1 MKNNMAKEGDMKGT
15 SNKRLIPELRFPK
28 FEKDGEWDE
37 KKLGECLL
45 QSPDYG
51 LNAPAVPFSPKLP
64 TYLRITDISDDG
76 KFIKE
81 GKVSVN
87 AVLTEAN
94 SLQDGDIVFARTG
107 ASVGKTYK
115 YRKGDGQLVFAGFLI
130 RIKPNTLK
138 YNSEFI
144 FQYLLTDTYK
154 KWVSIISVRSGQP
167 GINSNEY
174 SSLSIPFPS
183 PAEQQKIAECLSS
196 IDEEISAMKE
206 KAEQLKINKKG
217 LMQKLFPVAGKFV
230 PELRFPEFKKDEE
243 WEGMTL
249 GEVFERVSEKNVNN
263 NQNVLTIS
271 AQYGLVSQYDY
282 FNKNVAAANI
292 KSYYFIHKGDFAYNK
307 SRSQGYPFGVIKP
320 LRRYDSGVVSTLY
333 ICFRAK
339 TNCYI
344 DFYEQYF
351 DTDLINNEISKIAQE
366 GARNHGL
373 LNISID
379 DFFNKIKILVPH
391 SSEQEKI
398 AECLSSID
406 ELISLYENKV
416 TLLEQHKKGLM
427 QQLFPRMTKS

>member
-1 MKNNMAKEGDMKGT
+1 MMNDMAKEGDMKGT
-15 SNKRLIPELRFPK
+15 SNKKFVPELRFPE
-28 FEKDGEWDE
+28 FEKDGEWHRE
-37 KKLGECLL
+37 KLCNIANTFSGGTPSVNNRDYYNGVIPFIRSGEINNTITELSLTHLGVEKSSAKIVEKGTILYAL
-45 QSPDYG
+45 YG
-51 LNAPAVPFSPKLP
+51 ATSGEVAISKIRGAINQAILAIILNA
-64 TYLRITDISDDG
+64 TYSTRYVYQFL
-76 KFIKE
+76 KKE
-81 GKVSVN
+81 KAGIINQFLQGGQGNLSGTIVN
-87 AVLTEAN
+87 N
-94 SLQDGDIVFARTG
+94 
-107 ASVGKTYK
+107 
-115 YRKGDGQLVFAGFLI
+115 
-130 RIKPNTLK
+130 
-138 YNSEFI
+138 
-144 FQYLLTDTYK
+144 
-154 KWVSIISVRSGQP
+154 
-167 GINSNEY
+167 
-174 SSLSIPFPS
+174 LSIPFPS
-183 PAEQQKIAECLSS
+183 YIEQQKIAECLSS
-196 IDEEISAMKE
+196 IDEEISAIEE
-206 KAEQLKINKKG
+206 KVEQLKAHKKG

-230 PELRFPEFKKDEE
+230 PDLRFPEFKKESE
-243 WEGMTL
+243 WKEMTL

-333 ICFRAK
+333 TCFRAK
-339 TNCYI
+339 TNCCI

-351 DTDLINNEISKIAQE
+351 DTDLINVEISKIAQE

-391 SSEQEKI
+391 SSEQQKI

-406 ELISLYENKV
+406 ELIILYENKV

-427 QQLFPRMTKS
+427 QQLFPKL